1 MILRGIEIRGWRCFA
16 GAVKVGPLGD
26 GLNIIHGPNG
36 IGKSTL
42 MSAVARGLFDS
53 HSVRGA
59 DMLALRPWGRDLS
72 PKVTIEFEHEGD
84 RFRLTKQFLQSAA
97 SVLDRMEAGR
107 FVPLAENREADDRA
121 RGLLAGDAPGR
132 GATDARHWG
141 LAQIL
146 WATQGSLQIEQLA
159 GSTRATIEDALGAQ
173 IAAPGSDAIEK
184 RIVERYDKIYTATG
198 RLRSGT
204 TAPAI
209 VEKQARLEAATK
221 ERDTLRRRLEEFE
234 DASRRIEDFGQA
246 AEAARR
252 EEHELNDRIKTL
264 RGQAQSYRELT
275 HRRALHRQAAD
286 AAEEDYRRQSDKI
299 EAIRDT
305 EKELQ
310 TVSQSLAERQ
320 AELPAQTSLVEQ
332 CERDVEAAERRKGQV
347 AGRRGEVA
355 EARGIAE
362 TADRYARTLTL
373 QEELE
378 KRISRIEAAEE
389 ELARLRKTREQI
401 AVPDRPTM
409 TKIGKLA
416 RERDDSRLRLDA
428 AVITVTVT
436 PEEERPLSVTRGEA
450 PGSETLAA
458 AKPTR
463 IRGVPEVAFVIPGVG
478 EFRATGPTGD
488 FEQLQRQ
495 WESADSRFRELT
507 AGFGTDD
514 VAVLETRRGEVDEL
528 ERQIDQAKVKVETL
542 LDGSSLESYRERR
555 RQAAGVLREIL
566 ETFPSWQDS
575 SPDPA
580 ESRRRGD
587 ELAEAFERD
596 VRDADGE
603 LDRVRRAHQAAVQK
617 RSAAATEIARLEA
630 EAGAIRRRLESLRAD
645 GPDDNRRREKLTDA
659 ALRRDTELGKLK
671 QVESEIDTFDDDP
684 VQTLEIMERQLE
696 AVRDRS
702 VEAGRKLDN
711 ESGRLEQITSEAPYT
726 AVAQIEEEIEAL
738 REQIARQ
745 QVEIDAIRLLRET
758 LESQRRD
765 VMRSV
770 LHPIRTR
777 ANHILRR
784 IAGSRFEDVR
794 FDESLLPSGVSP
806 RHAEDAV
813 SLAEISGG
821 EREQVHF
828 AVRMALADA
837 AFRDSRQL
845 VILDDVFTYT
855 DATRLARIAA
865 ILGDFSERFQIVL
878 LTCHPER
885 YRGLAGAEFFD
896 LESISVGEDGTGAK

>member
-1 MILRGIEIRGWRCFA
+1 MILRRIEIQGWRCFA
-16 GAVKVGPLGD
+16 GAVPIGPLGD

-36 IGKSTL
+36 VGKSTL

-72 PKVTIEFEHEGD
+72 PKVTIEFDHEGD

-97 SVLDRMEAGR
+97 SVLYRMEGSS

-184 RIVERYDKIYTATG
+184 RIGDRYGKIYTGTG

-209 VEKQARLEAATK
+209 VGKTARLEAAEK

-234 DASRRIEDFGQA
+234 EASRRIEDFGQA
-246 AEAARR
+246 AESARR

-264 RGQAQSYRELT
+264 RGQAQAYRELT
-275 HRRALHRQAAD
+275 HRRKLHRQAAD
-286 AAEEDYRRQSDKI
+286 AAEDDYRRQTDKL
-299 EAIRDT
+299 EAIRDA
-305 EKELQ
+305 EKELE
-310 TVSQSLAERQ
+310 TVSQGLTQRQ
-320 AELPAQTSLVEQ
+320 AELPAQARLVEQ
-332 CERDVEAAERRKGQV
+332 CERDVEAAELRKGEV

-355 EARGIAE
+355 EVRSIAE
-362 TADRYARTLTL
+362 TADRFVRTLAR
-373 QEELE
+373 QDELE
-378 KRISRIEAAEE
+378 KRIDRVETAAEE
-389 ELARLRKTREQI
+389 LKRLRESRDQVV
-401 AVPDRPTM
+401 VPDRSTM
-409 TKIGKLA
+409 TEIGKLA
-416 RERDDSRLRLDA
+416 RERDDSRIRLDA

-436 PEEERPLSVTRGEA
+436 PEEDRPLRVTGGEA
-450 PGSETLAA
+450 PESETLQAA
-458 AKPTR
+458 TPAR

-495 WESADSRFRELT
+495 WETADRRFRELT

-514 VAVLETRRGEVDEL
+514 VAVLETRRAEVDESD
-528 ERQIDQAKVKVETL
+528 RQIEQAKVKVETL
-542 LDGSSLESYRERR
+542 LDGSSLESYREQR
-555 RQAAGVLREIL
+555 RQAAGVLGEIL
-566 ETFPSWQDS
+566 ETTPSWKDS
-575 SPDPA
+575 PPEPG
-580 ESRRRGD
+580 ESRRRAD

-596 VRDADGE
+596 VREADTE
-603 LDRVRRAHQAAVQK
+603 LDRVRRAHQAAIQK
-617 RSAAATEIARLEA
+617 RSAAATEIVRLEA
-630 EAGAIRRRLESLRAD
+630 ETGAIKRRLESLRAD
-645 GPDDNRRREKLTDA
+645 GLDDTARREKLTDA

-671 QVESEIDTFDDDP
+671 QVEAEIEAFDDDP

-696 AVRDRS
+696 AVRERS
-702 VEAGRKLDN
+702 VEAVRKLDN

-726 AVAQIEEEIEAL
+726 ALAQVEEEIEAL
-738 REQIARQ
+738 REEIARQ
-745 QVEIDAIRLLRET
+745 QVEIDAVRLLRET

-765 VMRSV
+765 VMGSV
-770 LHPIRTR
+770 LHPIQKR

-794 FDESLLPSGVSP
+794 FDESLLPNGVAP
-806 RHAEDAV
+806 RHAEEMV
-813 SLAEISGG
+813 SLTEISGG

-837 AFRDSRQL
+837 AFRDTRQM

-896 LESISVGEDGTGAK
+896 LESIAAGEDESV